1 MMPAYQ
7 VRLKDPYGDRRK
19 TAETFADD
27 PAGARENV
35 MRTEQKL
42 ADTYAQ
48 EPWKITRVT
57 ELDPD
62 G

>member
-1 MMPAYQ
+1 MPAYQ

-27 PAGARENV
+27 PAGA
-35 MRTEQKL
+35 
-42 ADTYAQ
+42 Q